1 MKAVVTFFVFAA
13 CQFCFAGGDT
23 NIIAM
28 SDWSKPVGTIHGHSL
43 RARMIIAQEHSPGH
57 AGPWPETEFYLEL
70 QNVSVAIFSPTRIY
84 FDPGRGLRCEVLD
97 ANGKPPPQVGGG
109 GSGGGAGACWITL
122 PYDSTIRLR
131 ANMYG
136 YGKKEGDGL
145 LIQMSPP
152 AMQRWDIQA
161 GDTNVYFLSGTFSV
175 APPTNDIPKDF
186 EVARAVWSGTL
197 DLPKMK
203 IAIQKP

>member
-1 MKAVVTFFVFAA
+1 
-13 CQFCFAGGDT
+13 
-23 NIIAM
+23 
-28 SDWSKPVGTIHGHSL
+28 
-43 RARMIIAQEHSPGH
+43 
-57 AGPWPETEFYLEL
+57 
-70 QNVSVAIFSPTRIY
+70 
-84 FDPGRGLRCEVLD
+84 
-97 ANGKPPPQVGGG
+97 
-109 GSGGGAGACWITL
+109 
-122 PYDSTIRLR
+122 
-131 ANMYG
+131 MYG